1 MEDLRKNKIT
11 IRGEE
16 FFYRLQSEVSEFSE
30 SEWTEF
36 YKEIKIKTRKKYF
49 LFGPIVEI
57 EEPIILFKVYFWI
70 TSERYTKDELRAKL
84 EKKVELLHRKK
95 EIEKGELI

>member
-1 MEDLRKNKIT
+1 MENLRENKIT

-57 EEPIILFKVYFWI
+57 EEPIILFEVGFWI
-70 TSERYTKDELRAKL
+70 TSERYTKDELRTIL